1 MFIRSLFFI
10 LALPA
15 CQGEVSMNQTMEMET
30 NKNSNMEY
38 ATFGGGCYWCLE
50 TLFQQLKGVVSVE
63 SGFSGGHVKNPS
75 YKEVCTGKT
84 GHAEVIHI
92 KFNPS
97 EISFGELLGVFF
109 ATHDPT
115 TLNRQGGDIGTQY
128 RSVVFYHN
136 EEQRNITK
144 DIISRLSAEG
154 EYDGAIVTEITAFEA
169 FYKAE
174 DYHQDYYNNN
184 MEQPY
189 CEAVIRPKVEKF
201 RKQFA
206 GRLK

>member
-1 MFIRSLFFI
+1 
-10 LALPA
+10 
-15 CQGEVSMNQTMEMET
+15 MNQTMEMET
-30 NKNSNMEY
+30 NKNSDMEY

-50 TLFQQLKGVVSVE
+50 TLFQQLKGVISVE

-97 EISFGELLGVFF
+97 EISFGEMLGVFF

-136 EEQRNITK
+136 EEQRNITR
-144 DIISRLSAEG
+144 DIIARLNAEG
-154 EYDGAIVTEITAFEA
+154 EFDGAIVTEITAFET

-184 MEQPY
+184 MKQPY